1 MGPHDWLGEM
11 AVNGL
16 LAEIDL
22 SDVADQFLPSAVA
35 AFVYEGVQYGMPTS
49 AENVGFLRNT
59 DLVPKNP
66 ATWDDVRAISEN
78 KLVAETFVLD
88 YVGTPEGI
96 ESLYSA
102 SPRPA
107 AMIEV
112 REAMDDEIT
121 VGVANAGAEGL
132 TMPAIPEM
140 SSVWSA
146 RGNAMESLRTSE
158 LDAETA
164 FSNAGAI
171 IGALPSLAIYLMLQD
186 QIVGGLTQ
194 GAVKG

>member
-1 MGPHDWLGEM
+1 MHEVGFGDIRDQFKTAAPAGGEHDVLMGPHDWLGEM

-35 AFVYEGVQYGMPTS
+35 ACVYEGVQYGMPTS

-59 DLVPKNP
+59 DLVPENP

-102 SPRPA
+102 
-107 AMIEV
+107 
-112 REAMDDEIT
+112 
-121 VGVANAGAEGL
+121 
-132 TMPAIPEM
+132 IPEM

-146 RGNAMESLRTSE
+146 RGNAMELLRTGE

-194 GAVKG
+194 GVVKG